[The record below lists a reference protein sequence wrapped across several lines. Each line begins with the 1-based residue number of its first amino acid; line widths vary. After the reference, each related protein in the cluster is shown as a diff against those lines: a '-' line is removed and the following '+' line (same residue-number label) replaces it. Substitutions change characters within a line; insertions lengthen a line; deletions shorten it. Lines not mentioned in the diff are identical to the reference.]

1 MQSQVFHPCHQIL
14 INVKLHLALLYGN
27 LKPFRLL
34 EMSQPHL
41 ERKLQCIRDV
51 LDTLS
56 KIGIKKKRYKTYRKK
71 THLKLSYADT
81 GYSSLRGKLLNEL
94 IKTKVF
100 MAQRDFMKGKIT
112 KDQLDAQLTQQRAK
126 QNYLTFHQNLFLN
139 A

>member
-1 MQSQVFHPCHQIL
+1 M
-14 INVKLHLALLYGN
+14 
-27 LKPFRLL
+27 
-34 EMSQPHL
+34 E
-41 ERKLQCIRDV
+41 
-51 LDTLS
+51 
-56 KIGIKKKRYKTYRKK
+56 KK

-81 GYSSLRGKLLNEL
+81 GYSSLRGKLLSEL